1 MDLATEVKYNVILVI
16 IDRFIKYAK
25 IISYKKECT
34 ADQLGYLIFN
44 KLIRHYGILKIII
57 SDRDKLFTSNY

>member
-1 MDLATEVKYNVILVI
+1 MDFIIGLLGFTDLAIEVKYNVILVI

-34 ADQLGYLIFN
+34 AD
-44 KLIRHYGILKIII
+44 
-57 SDRDKLFTSNY
+57 